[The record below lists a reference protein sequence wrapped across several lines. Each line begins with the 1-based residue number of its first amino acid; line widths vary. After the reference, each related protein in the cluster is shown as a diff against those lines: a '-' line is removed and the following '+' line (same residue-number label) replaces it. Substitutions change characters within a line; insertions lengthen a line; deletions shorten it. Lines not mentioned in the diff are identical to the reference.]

1 MPNGKIQTEHVEV
14 LKQVGEWLK
23 TYGETIYGTR
33 GGPLTARDWGVTT
46 QKGNKVYVHVLSWH
60 DESLIIP
67 SWGKKVKAAKL
78 FSDQS
83 ALKFI
88 ENEYGITIKV
98 PKNKFDE
105 VDTVIELEL
114 K

>member
-1 MPNGKIQTEHVEV
+1 
-14 LKQVGEWLK
+14 
-23 TYGETIYGTR
+23 
-33 GGPLTARDWGVTT
+33 
-46 QKGNKVYVHVLSWH
+46 
-60 DESLIIP
+60 
-67 SWGKKVKAAKL
+67 VKAAKL